1 MNKTRM
7 GKTDLV
13 IRYDRL
19 VRELEIIEKK
29 RIKKLRQL
37 LDTKT
42 KMDKKE
48 KKE

>member
-37 LDTKT
+37 LDTKI

>member
-1 MNKTRM
+1 MNTRQ
-7 GKTDLV
+7 GRTDIL

-19 VRELEIIEKK
+19 VRELEVIEKK

-37 LDTKT
+37 MNTKA

>member
-1 MNKTRM
+1 M

>member
-1 MNKTRM
+1 M

-37 LDTKT
+37 LDTKI